1 VWNAERDFKP
11 VIRFWDVGTASQIQA
26 LGDSSQDT
34 YGDFHL
40 SGDGR
45 TVLGYSENRE
55 DLYPGPPC
63 PGLNLRSRLAHF
75 TLWDRPSGKI
85 IAQSPALKMGHN
97 SQGNFPGGCTTE
109 SDDGPVL
116 DISQNG
122 KTVAADCVSS
132 MFDQLPMQVFTLK

>member
-1 VWNAERDFKP
+1 
-11 VIRFWDVGTASQIQA
+11 
-26 LGDSSQDT
+26 
-34 YGDFHL
+34 
-40 SGDGR
+40 
-45 TVLGYSENRE
+45 
-55 DLYPGPPC
+55 
-63 PGLNLRSRLAHF
+63 
-75 TLWDRPSGKI
+75 
-85 IAQSPALKMGHN
+85 MGHN